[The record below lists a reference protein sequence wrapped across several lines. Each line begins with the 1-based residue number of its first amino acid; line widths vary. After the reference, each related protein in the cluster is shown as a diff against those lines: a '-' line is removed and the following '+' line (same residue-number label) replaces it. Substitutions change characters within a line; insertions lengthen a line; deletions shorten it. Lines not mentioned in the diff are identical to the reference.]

1 MFVQKILTFI
11 VNENNKLL
19 LLHNNPV
26 DPMHGGDIWYTVTGA
41 VEEYDNSLEDTVK
54 REVKEETNLD
64 IIDTMYLNVIYKYT
78 SRRKIECIEYVYIS
92 FVKENDII
100 LNEESIGYIWLDIDE
115 FLSEI
120 YWYYDKEE
128 LRHILLKAIN
138 KELYYQK
145 EVIR

>member
-19 LLHNNPV
+19 LLHNNPI

-128 LRHILLKAIN
+128 LRHILSKAID
-138 KELYYQK
+138 KKLYYQK